1 MSANKRN
8 AHPLRIMNRM
18 NVLALALSCAYPH
31 TGAVAQEAAGSSTSK
46 APTSYA
52 GITGDSRGLN
62 PASAILP
69 SGRPEVF
76 RQQIGAVEYAANAKI
91 AKIVVELDRDG
102 IPADGQTPVKFT
114 VRLLGRDGQPVQGTS
129 FATIENT
136 GGRIQLSKADTDEL
150 GPGRRDLDKATP
162 GVQLKVENG
171 VAEFALIAPAE
182 PMDVRVRVTAGAE
195 EATGSISFL
204 PELREMVAV
213 GLVEGIIN
221 LNNIAGSQ
229 LAQAR
234 NGDVFEQEIHDFS
247 RSFSNGKG
255 SYAARTAFFL
265 KGVVKG
271 EYLLTAAYDSDKQ
284 TQDRLMRDIQP
295 DQFYPVYG
303 DSSVKGFDARSV
315 AKLYVRVDK
324 DKNYLLFGDYD
335 TGAGF
340 AQMTG
345 GGSTASLAMRQLGNY
360 SRTVNGVRLHAE
372 DKDYVGNLFASKDSL
387 KQVVEEFAGRGV
399 SGPYSVSNNSGVS
412 NSEKVEVIV
421 RNRNQPSQIISSTPL
436 ARFVDYSFEPFSGRI
451 LFTQPIPAADANLN
465 PVSIR
470 VTYEVDQGGEQFWL
484 LGADG
489 QLKLSKHVEVGGS
502 YVKDE
507 NPLAPYQLS
516 SANLGIRIA
525 DHTLLVLEA
534 ARTTSTVN
542 TGTGVNS
549 YITPA
554 LANRV
559 GEVNGNAMRADLHH
573 EGNAWDLRAFAAKSD
588 AEFNNPA
595 ASFNGGRVE
604 AGAKVAADVSE
615 TVRVYADML
624 HSEDKIVDGK
634 RDGAQLGAQLKATDK
649 LTLDVSVRKAREERS
664 LSDGQITTPTPI
676 TAPLGS
682 GVGSTSGS
690 IVSNGGG
697 GFYGNGSDTLNPVTG
712 TSVLSSGS
720 AFPVSGGEI
729 LPGSLDS
736 TSVSLGVSYRL
747 TDKLTV
753 RGAVENSIEGDRYRR
768 AAMGADYQ
776 LAERTRLYGR
786 YETNTGLSSLYSLNP
801 DTRSNVLVAG
811 VDTSYMKGGQVFSE
825 YRMRDA
831 IAARDMQAASG
842 IRNMWDIDEGLRA
855 STSAERLTVFAGNGA
870 QATALTGGIDYTANP
885 LWRGAARLEWRRTDS
900 TALAAGADTYLS
912 TITLARKLDRDWTI
926 LGRNYLLYTD
936 NKDKGDIL
944 QDRFQVG
951 AAYRDN
957 DTNLVNALAKYEYLI
972 EKDES
977 VDPRSLRKTHILSAH
992 ADYHPSRPW
1001 WFTSRAAAKMVK
1013 EDISGVRD
1021 NYSAFLL
1028 GGRFTYDI
1036 SERWDIGASASVLYS
1051 PQGAARQWAQ
1061 GVEAGYQVQTNLWV
1075 SAGYNWSGF
1084 YDRDLSAS
1092 DYTRRGVYL
1101 RLRWKFDEDL
1111 FRGKNPDVNRALDR
1125 SL

>member
-8 AHPLRIMNRM
+8 AHPLRTM

-31 TGAVAQEAAGSSTSK
+31 TGAVAQEAAGNST
-46 APTSYA
+46 APTSYT

-76 RQQIGAVEYAANAKI
+76 RQQIGAVDYAANAKV

-114 VRLLGRDGQPVQGTS
+114 VRLLGRDGQPVKGTS

-136 GGRIQLSKADTDEL
+136 GGRIQLSKAGTDEL

-162 GVQLKVENG
+162 GVQLKMENG

-182 PMDVRVRVTAGAE
+182 PMDVRVRITAGAE

-284 TQDRLMRDIQP
+284 TQGRLMRDIQP

-372 DKDYVGNLFASKDSL
+372 DKGYVGNLFASKDSL

-451 LFTQPIPAADANLN
+451 LFTQPVPAADANLN

-507 NPLAPYQLS
+507 NPLAPYRLG

-559 GEVNGNAMRADLHH
+559 GEVSGNAMRADLHH

-604 AGAKVAADVSE
+604 AGAKATADVSE

-634 RDGAQLGAQLKATDK
+634 RDGAQLGAQIKATDR

-664 LSDGQITTPTPI
+664 LSNGQITTPTPI

-682 GVGSTSGS
+682 GVGSATGS

-697 GFYGNGSDTLNPVTG
+697 GFYGNGSDALNPVTG

-736 TSVSLGVSYRL
+736 TSVSLGASYKL
-747 TDKLTV
+747 TEKLTV
-753 RGAVENSIEGDRYRR
+753 RGAVENSIEGDKYRR

-885 LWRGAARLEWRRTDS
+885 LWRAAARLEWRRTDS

-912 TITLARKLDRDWTI
+912 TITLARKLDRDWTV

-944 QDRFQVG
+944 QDRFQIG

-977 VDPRSLRKTHILSAH
+977 IDPRSLRKTHILSAH

-1001 WFTSRAAAKMVK
+1001 WFTGRTAAKMVK

-1111 FRGKNPDVNRALDR
+1111 FRGKKPDVNRALDR